1 MSISYN
7 SLTGIEGNPITYIS
21 DLATRGRE
29 KLDSSSATTR
39 IVILLAFVV
48 ITMLYYFLFSSL
60 GKGNGGGGSGS
71 SLRDSMGSGSGSG
84 SGTGGETTGK
94 RTLEI
99 ILWSLFVIL
108 IIINGFQYFFNV
120 NFTASIKDIFT
131 DKPKIDLTIQQPQNE
146 SVVPQ
151 LKLTKE
157 VYNIPS
163 NNYTYDDSKAI
174 CQAYGGKLATYNQIE
189 NSYNKGAEWCN
200 YGWSDGQMALFPT
213 QQKTWDKL
221 QTIEGHENDCGRPG
235 VNGGKIDNPNVRF
248 GVNCYGFK
256 PMITPAEQGNMKNIP
271 IYPTS
276 MKDLELQKKL
286 EYWKKRIPEILLSP
300 FNRNSWSIL
309 G

>member
-21 DLATRGRE
+21 QLATEGKRN
-29 KLDSSSATTR
+29 LDSSSATTR

-48 ITMLYYFLFSSL
+48 ISILYYVLFSSL
-60 GKGNGGGGSGS
+60 GKG
-71 SLRDSMGSGSGSG
+71 SGSGSPGAPG
-84 SGTGGETTGK
+84 SPGSPGLTGESNSK
-94 RTLEI
+94 RTLEV
-99 ILWSLFVIL
+99 ILWSIFVVL

-131 DKPKIDLTIQQPQNE
+131 DKPKIDLSIQQPPSE
-146 SVVPQ
+146 DVVPT
-151 LKLTKE
+151 LKIKKE

-163 NNYTYDDSKAI
+163 NNFTYDDSKAI
-174 CQAYGGKLATYNQIE
+174 CQAYGGTLATYNQVE

-213 QQKTWDKL
+213 QQKSWDKL

-235 VNGGKIDNPNVRF
+235 VNGGKIDNPNARF

-256 PMITPAEQGNMKNIP
+256 PIITSAESDNMKNTT
-271 IYPTS
+271 IYPVS

-286 EYWKKRIPEILLSP
+286 DYWKKRIHEILLSP
-300 FNRNSWSIL
+300 FNKNSWSIL

>member
-21 DLATRGRE
+21 QLATEGKRN
-29 KLDSSSATTR
+29 LDSSSATTR

-48 ITMLYYFLFSSL
+48 ISILYYVLFSSL
-60 GKGNGGGGSGS
+60 GKG
-71 SLRDSMGSGSGSG
+71 SGSGSPGTPG
-84 SGTGGETTGK
+84 SPGSPGLTGESNSK
-94 RTLEI
+94 RTLEV
-99 ILWSLFVIL
+99 ILWSIFVVL

-131 DKPKIDLTIQQPQNE
+131 DKPKIDLSIQQPPSE
-146 SVVPQ
+146 DVVPT
-151 LKLTKE
+151 LKIKKE

-163 NNYTYDDSKAI
+163 NNFTYDDSKAI
-174 CQAYGGKLATYNQIE
+174 CQAYGGTLATYNQVE

-213 QQKTWDKL
+213 QQKSWDKL

-235 VNGGKIDNPNVRF
+235 VNGGKIDNPNARF

-256 PMITPAEQGNMKNIP
+256 PIITSAESDNMKNTT
-271 IYPTS
+271 IYPVS
-276 MKDLELQKKL
+276 MKDMELQKKL
-286 EYWKKRIPEILLSP
+286 DYWKTRIPEIILSP
-300 FNRNSWSIL
+300 FNKNSWSIL

>member
-7 SLTGIEGNPITYIS
+7 SLTGIEGNPVSYIS
-21 DLATRGRE
+21 DLAIEG
-29 KLDSSSATTR
+29 KKNLDASSATTR

-48 ITMLYYFLFSSL
+48 ITILYYFLFSSL
-60 GKGNGGGGSGS
+60 GKGNGSGVG
-71 SLRDSMGSGSGSG
+71 DSPGSGSGM
-84 SGTGGETTGK
+84 GGETAGK
-94 RTLEI
+94 RTLEV
-99 ILWSLFVIL
+99 ILWSIFVIL

-131 DKPKIDLTIQQPQNE
+131 DKPKVDLTIQQPPNE

-151 LKLTKE
+151 LKIKKE

-174 CQAYGGKLATYNQIE
+174 CQAYGGGLASYKQVE
-189 NSYNKGAEWCN
+189 EAYNKGAEWCN
-200 YGWSDGQMALFPT
+200 YGWSDGQMVLFPT

-221 QTIEGHENDCGRPG
+221 QGIEGHENDCGRPG
-235 VNGGKIDNPNVRF
+235 INGGKIDNPNARF

-256 PMITPAEQGNMKNIP
+256 PLITSDERDNMKNTP
-271 IYPTS
+271 VYPVS
-276 MKDLELQKKL
+276 MKDMELQKKL
-286 EYWKKRIPEILLSP
+286 EYWKKRVPEIILSP
-300 FNRNSWSIL
+300 FNKNSWSIL

>member
-21 DLATRGRE
+21 QLATKGRE
-29 KLDSSSATTR
+29 SMDASSATTR

-48 ITMLYYFLFSSL
+48 ITMLYYLLFSSL
-60 GKGNGGGGSGS
+60 GKGNGGGGGGS
-71 SLRDSMGSGSGSG
+71 IRDSMGSGTGT
-84 SGTGGETTGK
+84 GTGGETTGK

-108 IIINGFQYFFNV
+108 IVINGFQYFFNV
-120 NFTASIKDIFT
+120 NFNASIKDIFT
-131 DKPKIDLTIQQPQNE
+131 DKPRIDLSIQQPPNE
-146 SVVPQ
+146 SAVPQ

-174 CQAYGGKLATYNQIE
+174 CQAYGGKLATYSQIE

-221 QTIEGHENDCGRPG
+221 QTTEGHENDCGRPG
-235 VNGGKIDNPNVRF
+235 VNGGKIDNPNARF

-256 PMITPAEQGNMKNIP
+256 PIITPAEQDNMKNIP

-286 EYWKKRIPEILLSP
+286 DYWKKRIPEILLSP

>member
-21 DLATRGRE
+21 QLATEGKRNI
-29 KLDSSSATTR
+29 DSSGATTR
-39 IVILLAFVV
+39 IIILLAFVV
-48 ITMLYYFLFSSL
+48 ISILYYVLFSSL
-60 GKGNGGGGSGS
+60 GKGSSGS
-71 SLRDSMGSGSGSG
+71 SGSPGSPGSPG
-84 SGTGGETTGK
+84 TSGESSGK
-94 RTLEI
+94 RTLEV
-99 ILWSLFVIL
+99 ILWSIFLIL

-131 DKPKIDLTIQQPQNE
+131 DKPKIDLSIQQPPSEN
-146 SVVPQ
+146 VVPE
-151 LKLTKE
+151 LKIKKE

-163 NNYTYDDSKAI
+163 NNFTYDDSKAI
-174 CQAYGGKLATYNQIE
+174 CQAYGGALATYNQVE

-213 QQKTWDKL
+213 QQKTWNKL
-221 QTIEGHENDCGRPG
+221 QTIEGHKNDCGRPG
-235 VNGGKIDNPNVRF
+235 VNGGKIDNPSARF

-256 PMITPAEQGNMKNIP
+256 PIITSAEADNMKNTT
-271 IYPTS
+271 IYPVS

-286 EYWKKRIPEILLSP
+286 DYWKKRVPEILLSP
-300 FNRNSWSIL
+300 FNKNSWSIL